1 MQLACQ
7 STSFECSDFLR
18 IFDRKLTFYTNIGS
32 KKTVPSTNLPTYFW
46 YVPAAAAAASNKWDI
61 DISNNNNNRNNNN
74 YLIGFIVVIVVVVV
88 MVVIVVVV
96 VVIVVVIVVVVV
108 VLRHKKQLLFP
119 SLSLSLSF
127 YSSYF
132 RDDTINAFS
141 TLHRSSDPS
150 FTEMLNDQN
159 L

>member
-61 DISNNNNNRNNNN
+61 DISNNNRNNNN

-108 VLRHKKQLLFP
+108 VLRHKKLLLFP
-119 SLSLSLSF
+119 SLSLSF

>member
-1 MQLACQ
+1 
-7 STSFECSDFLR
+7 
-18 IFDRKLTFYTNIGS
+18 
-32 KKTVPSTNLPTYFW
+32 
-46 YVPAAAAAASNKWDI
+46 
-61 DISNNNNNRNNNN
+61 
-74 YLIGFIVVIVVVVV
+74 

-108 VLRHKKQLLFP
+108 VLRHKKLLLFP
-119 SLSLSLSF
+119 SLSLSLSLSF